1 MECPGKGKG
10 KGMMISVM
18 VKKGGG
24 PMKGKPMMDD
34 DEYRAMPKGGQMA
47 KNPMAKS
54 APKGKVKKK

>member
-34 DEYRAMPKGGQMA
+34 DEYKAMPKGPMS
-47 KNPMAKS
+47 KKTMAKS
-54 APKGKVKKK
+54 APKGKAKKK